1 MLTWAEAAEVHAAA
15 EKYECVQ
22 QRGGASPDTG
32 EQLSASGGSLCPE
45 LAELSRPA
53 ASDPREPGP

>member
-1 MLTWAEAAEVHAAA
+1 MAAV
-15 EKYECVQ
+15 KYECVQ
-22 QRGGASPDTG
+22 HGGRGGASPDTG

>member
-1 MLTWAEAAEVHAAA
+1 MAAV
-15 EKYECVQ
+15 KYECVQ
-22 QRGGASPDTG
+22 QGGGGASPDTG